1 MGGGMADQSLGLE
14 HGRVALAAHNEAWRT
29 LFEQE
34 ALALHNALTRRVN
47 GIEHVG
53 STSVPG
59 IQAKP
64 ILDLMLGLRRLE
76 DGPGLAAELAELG
89 YEFRPDAGIPAE
101 HVYAKGTPR
110 THLLHV
116 VQYGGDAWQQK
127 LSFRNALREDPELA
141 SAYQELKVAL
151 SNQFPDDRAAYTA
164 GKTDFVRRV
173 VSARLNVSSFHSRN
187 R

>member
-1 MGGGMADQSLGLE
+1 MGGGVTDQSLGLE
-14 HGRVALAAHNEAWRT
+14 HGRVALAAHNEAWRI

-34 ALALHNALTRRVN
+34 ALALHKALTSRVS
-47 GIEHVG
+47 GIEHIG
-53 STSVPG
+53 STSVPD

-64 ILDLMLGLRRLE
+64 ILDLMLGLKTLD
-76 DGPGLAAELAELG
+76 DGPGLAGELAELG
-89 YEFRPDAGIPAE
+89 YEFRPGAGIPGE

-116 VQYGGDAWQQK
+116 VAFEGEAWQQK
-127 LSFRNALREDPELA
+127 LSFRNALREEPELA
-141 SAYQELKVAL
+141 SAYQELKVGL
-151 SNQFPDDRAAYTA
+151 SNRFPDDRAAYTA

-173 VSARLNVSSFHSRN
+173 VSARLDGGSFRSRD